1 MGFLKTYK
9 RVAEPGRERV
19 YLSANTAVLGEVI
32 ERVTGR
38 RLADVLSEEIW
49 SRVGAEGDAQLVV
62 NERGFPMAHGGLAM
76 TLRDLA
82 RVGLL
87 FTDAAKGK
95 GTAVTSTMLPRLLG
109 GGRELLKGPYPP
121 WLTPAIYQFDV
132 SNENGVLAKGGF
144 AGQMLYIDT
153 RLDVVVAYFAT
164 NVTLDEPFGRFPIRK
179 LTTTHFEK

>member
-1 MGFLKTYK
+1 MRAASIPAVARSGDRMVFLKTYK
-9 RVAEPGRERV
+9 GVAEPGRERV

-49 SRVGAEGDAQLVV
+49 SRVGAEGDAQLIV
-62 NERGFPMAHGGLAM
+62 NERGIPMAHAGLAM

-95 GTAVTSTMLPRLLG
+95 GTAVTSTMLRRLLH
-109 GGRELLKGPYPP
+109 GGRAELLKGPRPA
-121 WLTPAIYQFDV
+121 WVHHAIYQFDV
-132 SNENGVLAKGGF
+132 LNEEG
-144 AGQMLYIDT
+144 
-153 RLDVVVAYFAT
+153 
-164 NVTLDEPFGRFPIRK
+164 
-179 LTTTHFEK
+179 